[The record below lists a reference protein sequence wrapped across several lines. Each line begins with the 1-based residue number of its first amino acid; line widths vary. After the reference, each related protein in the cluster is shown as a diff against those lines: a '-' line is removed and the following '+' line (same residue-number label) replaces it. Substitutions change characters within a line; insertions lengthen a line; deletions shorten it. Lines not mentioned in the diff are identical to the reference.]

1 MIIVTG
7 GAGFIGSAVVWRLNE
22 LGMDRILIVDNLGT
36 DERWRNIAP
45 LKFLDYIEK
54 DDFLNLVTD
63 GKLLASGGS
72 SKDKIDTV
80 IHMGACS
87 ATTERDATFLI
98 HNNFEY
104 TKRLALASKKARAR
118 FIYASSAATYGD
130 GSVGF
135 NDNEKEIDRLR
146 PLNVYGY
153 SKQLFDQWA
162 LRRGLLKSIVGLKF
176 FNVFGPN
183 EYHKGDMRSVVLKA
197 FEQIKSTGRMKLFK
211 SYKREYND
219 GEQVRDFLY
228 VKDAA
233 DMTLHF
239 LKNRGIGGLFNI
251 GSGVASSWNKLG
263 SAIFRALGNSE
274 NIDYVEMPESIRGKY
289 QYYTLADISKLR
301 KAGYVKPLTKL
312 EDAVADYVKNYLVA
326 GKRLGE

>member
-7 GAGFIGSAVVWRLNE
+7 GAGFIGSAAVWRLNE
-22 LGMDRILIVDNLGT
+22 LGIDEILIVDNLGS
-36 DERWRNIAP
+36 DEKWRNISP
-45 LKFLDYIEK
+45 LKFHDYIEK
-54 DDFLNLVTD
+54 DDFLNLVMN
-63 GKLLASGGS
+63 GKILRSMGS
-72 SKDKIDTV
+72 SKDRIESV

-104 TKRLALASKKARAR
+104 TKQLALAAKRVRAR

-135 NDNEKEIDRLR
+135 SDSEKEIGRLR
-146 PLNVYGY
+146 PLNAYGY

-162 LRRGLLKSIVGLKF
+162 LRRGLLKNIVGLKY

-197 FEQIKSTGRMKLFK
+197 FEQIESTGRMRLFK
-211 SYKREYND
+211 SYKENYRD

-228 VKDAA
+228 VKDAV

-239 LKNRGIGGLFNI
+239 LKHRSIGGLFNI

-263 SAIFRALGNSE
+263 SAIFRALGRSVS
-274 NIDYVEMPESIRGKY
+274 IDYVEMPELIRDKY

-301 KAGYVKPLTKL
+301 KAGYMKPVTKL